1 MANVTNVDLKEIAWK
16 ASELK
21 TKANDLFKDLQCAQ
35 KAISSTES
43 NFQSGEGEE
52 MRQQFDQYSKK
63 FQELQDDVTKFG
75 DHADKFAQQFGGVQ
89 SKLKSIAAQ
98 LPSCR

>member
-1 MANVTNVDLKEIAWK
+1 MANVTNVDLKEIARK

-21 TKANDLFKDLQCAQ
+21 TRANDLFEDLQCAQ
-35 KAISSTES
+35 KAITSTES

-52 MRQQFDQYSKK
+52 MRQQFAQYSKK

-75 DHADKFAQQFGGVQ
+75 VHADEFAQQFGAVQ
-89 SKLKSIAAQ
+89 SKLRSIAAQ

>member
-1 MANVTNVDLKEIAWK
+1 MANVTNVDLKEIAQK

-21 TKANDLFKDLQCAQ
+21 TKANDLFEDLQCAQ

-43 NFQSGEGEE
+43 NFQSGEAEE
-52 MRQQFDQYSKK
+52 MRQQFAQYSKK
-63 FQELQDDVTKFG
+63 FQELQDDVTNFG
-75 DHADKFAQQFGGVQ
+75 VYADKFAEKFGTVQ
-89 SKLKSIAAQ
+89 SKLRSIAAQ

>member
-21 TKANDLFKDLQCAQ
+21 TKANDLFEDLQCAQ

-43 NFQSGEGEE
+43 NFQSDEGEE
-52 MRQQFDQYSKK
+52 MRQQFAQYSKK
-63 FQELQDDVTKFG
+63 FQELQDDVTNFG
-75 DHADKFAQQFGGVQ
+75 VYADKFAQRFGAVK
-89 SKLKSIAAQ
+89 SKLKGIAAH